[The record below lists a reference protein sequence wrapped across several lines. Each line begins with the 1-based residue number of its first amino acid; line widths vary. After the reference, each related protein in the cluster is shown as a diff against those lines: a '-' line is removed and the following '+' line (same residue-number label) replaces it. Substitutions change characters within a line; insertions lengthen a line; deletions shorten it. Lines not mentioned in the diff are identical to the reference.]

1 MKGAPLSSLLANIR
15 LGQYRFAE
23 TNDLAYL
30 SVTNEKKFF
39 RIDLSKEIVVG
50 VKSIDSQDI

>member
-1 MKGAPLSSLLANIR
+1 MKGAPLSSFLANIR
-15 LGQYRFAE
+15 LGRKGFAE

-30 SVTNEKKFF
+30 SVSNEKKFF